1 MWSRRDILFIVEVV
15 EIGNKLWIFMVIDM
29 LMSIFNYLVLFI
41 YFNFIVYFLIMY
53 EYDLCKSKIK
63 VKICY

>member
-1 MWSRRDILFIVEVV
+1 MLTVEAA

-29 LMSIFNYLVLFI
+29 LMSIFNHSVLFTHS
-41 YFNFIVYFLIMY
+41 NFTVHSLIMY